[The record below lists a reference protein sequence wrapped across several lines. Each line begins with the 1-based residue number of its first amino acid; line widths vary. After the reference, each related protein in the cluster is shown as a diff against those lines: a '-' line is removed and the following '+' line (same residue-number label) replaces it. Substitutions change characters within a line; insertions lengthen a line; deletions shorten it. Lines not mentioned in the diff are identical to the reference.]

1 MGWRNLILSGGPG
14 HIGETTSPRVREIIG
29 WEDISSDITDDVE
42 GGLTGLE
49 TAAYDLLTINIS
61 ASSLSEN
68 GRLAVSAHLA
78 RGGGILVLQPA
89 SGSFED
95 WPEWPGIVG
104 AGDEWHQKSSGA
116 SEPGPVQVSV
126 RTSVHPI
133 TAGLGSFEVV
143 DAVPDVVTIGSD
155 VEPLAS
161 ISVEGEDH
169 PVLWAREVGGGR
181 VVFDGLGYDE
191 RSFSHPA
198 HRIILC
204 RSARWLLG
212 LPAERDEQEWLE
224 LGDDPDPEEDEAQPS

>member
-1 MGWRNLILSGGPG
+1 
-14 HIGETTSPRVREIIG
+14 VREIIG
-29 WEDISSDITDDVE
+29 WEDISSDITDDLE
-42 GGLTGLE
+42 GGLAGLE
-49 TAAYDLLTINIS
+49 TAAYELLTVNTS
-61 ASSLSEN
+61 SSSLSES

-78 RGGGILVLQPA
+78 RGGGILVVQPA
-89 SGSFED
+89 SGSFEN
-95 WPEWPGIVG
+95 WAEWPGIVG
-104 AGDEWHQKSSGA
+104 AEWHRQPAGA
-116 SEPGPVQVSV
+116 SNPGPVQVSV
-126 RTSVHPI
+126 RTSAHPI

-143 DAVPDVVTIGSD
+143 DAVPELVTVGPD

-161 ISVEGEDH
+161 ITVEGEDH

-181 VVFDGLGYDE
+181 VVYDGLGHDE

-224 LGDDPDPEEDEAQPS
+224 LGDDPDPEEEEEQPS